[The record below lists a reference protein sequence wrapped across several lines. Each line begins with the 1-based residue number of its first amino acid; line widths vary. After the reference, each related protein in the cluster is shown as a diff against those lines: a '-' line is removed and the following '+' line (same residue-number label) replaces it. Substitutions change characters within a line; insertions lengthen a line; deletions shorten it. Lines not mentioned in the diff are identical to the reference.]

1 MFRLKKAQP
10 SQGSHCLLK
19 DVGISDFNRQHLKLA
34 SYTVEFSQLIEELA
48 SRAPTGADWR
58 RIDALF
64 SRVTRFVEIHF
75 SEEEEL
81 MRKHDYPEFAAH
93 KRLHDRFVKE
103 LAGIQSGINNRKL
116 SFKGKFGAML
126 WNWLYHHINE
136 EDYKYREFFQQ
147 RLQS

>member
-1 MFRLKKAQP
+1 MFRSKKIEPTQNA
-10 SQGSHCLLK
+10 HCLLK
-19 DVGISDFNRQHLKLA
+19 DVGVNDFNRQHLRLA
-34 SYTVEFSQLIEELA
+34 SYAVELNQLVEELA
-48 SRAPTGADWR
+48 SREVTSADWR

-75 SEEEEL
+75 SEEEAL
-81 MRKHDYPEFAAH
+81 LLKHDYPEFPAH
-93 KRLHDRFVKE
+93 KRLHDRFVEE
-103 LAGIQSGINNRKL
+103 LAGIQSKINNRNL

-136 EDYKYREFFQQ
+136 EDYKYREFLQQ